1 METELR
7 NQLLVTTTALQAVVA
22 VLAKKAKEENPNFA
36 VEVESLLTA
45 GLTNADSATRDA
57 TLQALRNLLSA

>member
-36 VEVESLLTA
+36 VEVESLLTT